1 MHVKFKISMIE
12 DIELQIQMTIE
23 HFDKAIEHLA
33 FELNKIRA
41 GKASPAMLN
50 GLMVEYYGAPTP
62 LSQIA
67 NVSTPDARTIS
78 IQPWEKKMLSAIE
91 KAIFEANL
99 GITPMND
106 GEVVRLMIPPMSEER
121 RIAMVKQA
129 KHAGEESRVGIR
141 AHRHKIMDFIKKSV
155 KDGFPEDM
163 GKRKEDEVQKTIES
177 YMSKIDKMIEVKEKD
192 IMTV

>member
-1 MHVKFKISMIE
+1 MIE
-12 DIELQIQMTIE
+12 EIELQFMQTAE
-23 HFDKAIEHLA
+23 SFDKAIEHLV

-50 GLMVEYYGAPTP
+50 GLMVEYYGSPTP
-62 LSQIA
+62 LSQVA
-67 NVSTPDARTIS
+67 NISTPDARTIS
-78 IQPWEKKMLSAIE
+78 IQPWEKKTLALIE

-121 RIAMVKQA
+121 RITMVKQA
-129 KHAGEESRVGIR
+129 KAAGEESKVGIR
-141 AHRHKIMDFIKKSV
+141 AHRHKMLDFLKKQV

-163 GKRKEDEVQKTIES
+163 GKRKEDEVQKLVDQYS
-177 YMSKIDKMIEVKEKD
+177 AKIDKLIEVKEKD

>member
-1 MHVKFKISMIE
+1 MIE
-12 DIELQIQMTIE
+12 EIEMQIMQTVD
-23 HFDKAIEHLA
+23 HFDKAIEHLS

-50 GLMVEYYGAPTP
+50 GLMVDYYGAPTP
-62 LSQIA
+62 LTQVA
-67 NVSTPDARTIS
+67 NISTPDARTIS
-78 IQPWEKKMLSAIE
+78 IQPWEKKMLGAIE
-91 KAIFEANL
+91 KAIFEANM

-121 RIAMVKQA
+121 RLNMVKQA
-129 KHAGEESRVGIR
+129 KHAGEESRVAIR
-141 AHRHKIMDFIKKSV
+141 AHRHKIMDFLKKKI

-163 GKRKEDEVQKTIES
+163 GKRKEDEIQKTIES
-177 YMSKIDKMIEVKEKD
+177 YMNKIDKMIEVKEKD

>member
-1 MHVKFKISMIE
+1 MIE
-12 DIELQIQMTIE
+12 EIEMQIMQTTE
-23 HFDKAIEHLA
+23 HFDKALEHLA

-50 GLMVEYYGAPTP
+50 GLMVDYYGAPTP
-62 LSQIA
+62 LGQIA
-67 NVSTPDARTIS
+67 NVSTPDARTLT
-78 IQPWEKKMLSAIE
+78 IQPWEKKMLAAIE
-91 KAIFEANL
+91 RAIFEANM

-121 RIAMVKQA
+121 RITMVKQA
-129 KHAGEESRVGIR
+129 KHAGEESRVAIR
-141 AHRHKIMDFIKKSV
+141 AHRHKIMDFIKKKI

-163 GKRKEDEVQKTIES
+163 GKRKEDEIQKTIEA

>member
-1 MHVKFKISMIE
+1 MIE
-12 DIELQIQMTIE
+12 EIEMQIMQTTE
-23 HFDKAIEHLA
+23 HFDKALEHLA

-50 GLMVEYYGAPTP
+50 GLMVDYYGSPTP

-67 NVSTPDARTIS
+67 NISTPDARTLS
-78 IQPWEKKMLSAIE
+78 IQPWEKKMLAAIE
-91 KAIFEANL
+91 RAIFEANM

-121 RIAMVKQA
+121 RITMVKQA
-129 KHAGEESRVGIR
+129 KHDGEESRVAIR
-141 AHRHKIMDFIKKSV
+141 AHRHKIMDFVKKKI
-155 KDGFPEDM
+155 KDGFPEDL
-163 GKRKEDEVQKTIES
+163 GKRKEDEIQKTIES
-177 YMSKIDKMIEVKEKD
+177 YMNKIDKMIEVKEKD

>member
-1 MHVKFKISMIE
+1 MIE
-12 DIELQIQMTIE
+12 ELELHIAQTVE

-41 GKASPAMLN
+41 GKASPAMLD

-62 LSQIA
+62 LNQVA
-67 NVSTPDARTIS
+67 NITTPDARTIS
-78 IQPWEKKMLSAIE
+78 IQPWEKKSLGPIE

-121 RIAMVKQA
+121 RLNMVKQA
-129 KHAGEESRVGIR
+129 KHAAEESRIGIR
-141 AHRHKIMDFIKKSV
+141 AHRHKIIDFIKKKV
-155 KDGFPEDM
+155 KDGFPEDI
-163 GKRKEDEVQKTIES
+163 GKRKEDEIQKTIET
-177 YMSKIDKMIEVKEKD
+177 YMAKIEKMIEVKEKD

>member
-1 MHVKFKISMIE
+1 MIE
-12 DIELQIQMTIE
+12 EIELHIAQTVE
-23 HFDKAIEHLA
+23 HFDKALEHLA

-41 GKASPAMLN
+41 GKASPAMLD
-50 GLMVEYYGAPTP
+50 GLMVEYYGSPTP
-62 LSQIA
+62 LNQVA
-67 NVSTPDARTIS
+67 NITTPDARTIS
-78 IQPWEKKMLSAIE
+78 IQPWEKKSLGSIE

-121 RIAMVKQA
+121 RLNMVKQA
-129 KHAGEESRVGIR
+129 KQAAEESRIGIR
-141 AHRHKIMDFIKKSV
+141 AHRHRIIDYIKKKV

-163 GKRKEDEVQKTIES
+163 GKRKEDEIQKTIES
-177 YMSKIDKMIEVKEKD
+177 YMAKIEKMIEVKEKD

>member
-1 MHVKFKISMIE
+1 MIE
-12 DIELQIQMTIE
+12 DIDLHILQTVE
-23 HFDKAIEHLA
+23 HFDKAIEHLV

-62 LSQIA
+62 LSQVA
-67 NVSTPDARTIS
+67 NISAPDARTIS

-121 RIAMVKQA
+121 RVAMVKQSKA
-129 KHAGEESRVGIR
+129 AGEESRVAIR
-141 AHRHKIMDFIKKSV
+141 AHRHKIMDFIKKKV

-177 YMSKIDKMIEVKEKD
+177 YMSKIDKMLEVKEKD